1 MNTSTFGEK
10 IRQLRE
16 DRNMLL
22 RELAAGLQMDTALL
36 SKIERNLRKAKREQ
50 LPQFSQVLQVSE
62 QELMTLWFA
71 DQIYD
76 LLIDDANAEETL
88 RVAEDKIKYKKK
100 YK

>member
-36 SKIERNLRKAKREQ
+36 SKIERGERKARKEH
-50 LPQFSQVLQVSE
+50 LKQFADILETSE
-62 QELMTLWFA
+62 EELLTLWLA
-71 DQIYD
+71 DQVYD
-76 LLIDDANAEETL
+76 MLKNDENAEAAL
-88 RVAEDKIKYKKK
+88 RVAEDKIKYGQKS
-100 YK
+100 